1 MKTRRAP
8 QARRTREVLI
18 AGDANVDLLLHDAPP
33 LELDTEKLAKGMD
46 LTLGGS
52 SSITAFNL
60 ARLGTRVGFI
70 SVLGD
75 DLFGRFVAER
85 LSWAGVH
92 LEHLKWLPD
101 QKSGLT
107 IWHIRGARRAGVTY
121 EGTISLLRAS
131 DIPDGYLAKFRHLHV
146 GAYFLGKNLHAGAP
160 ALFRRARRVG
170 LTTSLDC
177 NYDPAG
183 KWDSGI
189 RAVLKETDVFFPNED
204 EAKHL
209 TGQRDVR
216 GAARELAKLA
226 RIVAIKR
233 GARGVLVQSAAG
245 VFERQAPRVKA
256 VDGTGAGDSFDAGF
270 LSRFVRGRPLE
281 ECAQAGIEAGARA
294 VTRMGGT
301 TAFE

>member
-1 MKTRRAP
+1 MKTRR
-8 QARRTREVLI
+8 TRDVLI

-75 DLFGRFVAER
+75 DFFGRFVAER
-85 LSWAGVH
+85 LRWAGVH
-92 LEHLKWLPD
+92 LEYLKWLPG
-101 QKSGLT
+101 QKTGLT
-107 IWHIRGARRAGVTY
+107 IWHIRGSRRAGITY
-121 EGTISLLRAS
+121 EGTISMLRAS
-131 DIPDGYLAKFRHLHV
+131 DIPDSYLARFRHLHV

-160 ALFRRARRVG
+160 GLFRRAHRLG

-177 NYDPAG
+177 NYDPAER
-183 KWDSGI
+183 WDAGI
-189 RAVLKETDVFFPNED
+189 RAVLKETDIFFPNED
-204 EAKHL
+204 EAKYL
-209 TGQRDVR
+209 SGRRDASA
-216 GAARELAKLA
+216 AARELLKLA
-226 RIVAIKR
+226 RIVAVKR
-233 GARGVLVQSAAG
+233 GARGVLVQSAEG
-245 VFERQAPRVKA
+245 VFERKAVQVKA
-256 VDGTGAGDSFDAGF
+256 VDGTGAGDSFNAGF
-270 LSRFVRGRPLE
+270 LSRFVRGAPLA

-294 VTRMGGT
+294 VTKMGGT

>member
-1 MKTRRAP
+1 MKTRA
-8 QARRTREVLI
+8 THDVLI

-60 ARLGTRVGFI
+60 ARLGSRVGFV

-75 DLFGRFVAER
+75 DFFGRFVAER
-85 LSWAGVH
+85 LRWAGVD
-92 LEHLKWLPD
+92 LKHLKWLPN

-107 IWHIRGARRAGVTY
+107 IWHIRGARRAGITY
-121 EGTISLLRAS
+121 EGTIRLLRAS
-131 DIPDGYLAKFRHLHV
+131 DIPDSYLAKFRHLHV
-146 GAYFLGKNLHAGAP
+146 GAYFLVKNLHAGAA
-160 ALFRRARRVG
+160 ALFRRAHKLG

-189 RAVLKETDVFFPNED
+189 RSVLKETDVFFPNED

-209 TGQRDVR
+209 SGKGDAR
-216 GAARELAKLA
+216 AAAAELRRLA
-226 RIVAIKR
+226 RIVAVKR
-233 GARGVLVQSAAG
+233 GGRGVLVDSPEGILQVKAAK
-245 VFERQAPRVKA
+245 VKA
-256 VDGTGAGDSFDAGF
+256 VERTGAGDSFDAGF
-270 LSRFVRGRPLE
+270 LSQFVLGKTLG
-281 ECAQAGIEAGARA
+281 ECARAGIRAGGRA
-294 VTRMGGT
+294 VTRFGGT

>member
-1 MKTRRAP
+1 MKTRR
-8 QARRTREVLI
+8 TRDVLI

-60 ARLGTRVGFI
+60 ARLGTRVGFV

-75 DLFGRFVAER
+75 DFFGRFVAER
-85 LSWAGVH
+85 LRYAGCD
-92 LEHLKWLPD
+92 LTHLKWLPK

-107 IWHIRGARRAGVTY
+107 IWHIRGARRAGITY
-121 EGTISLLRAS
+121 EGTISLLRAR
-131 DIPDGYLAKFRHLHV
+131 DIPDEYLVKFRHLHV
-146 GAYFLGKNLHAGAP
+146 GAYFLVKNLHRGAP
-160 ALFRRARRVG
+160 DLFRRARRLG

-183 KWDSGI
+183 KWESGI
-189 RAVLKETDVFFPNED
+189 RAVLKEADVFFPNED

-209 TGQRDVR
+209 SRKKDAR
-216 GAARELAKLA
+216 AAAAELSKLA
-226 RIVAIKR
+226 RIVAVKR
-233 GARGVLVQSAAG
+233 GARGVLIHSPEGVLELKAAK
-245 VFERQAPRVKA
+245 VKA
-256 VDGTGAGDSFDAGF
+256 VERTGAGDSFNAGF
-270 LSRFVRGRPLE
+270 LSQFVRGATLA
-281 ECAQAGIEAGARA
+281 ECARAGIRAGGRA
-294 VTRMGGT
+294 VTRFGGT